1 MIFEFFAWE
10 HLKVGILMSLRYLPN
25 FYRVQIFIGNTVA
38 YIDTKIRNF
47 LNGMEDGG
55 VPGFGQKSP

>member
-1 MIFEFFAWE
+1 MGTSGSRNFNEFARGE
-10 HLKVGILMSLRYLPN
+10 ILRYLPN

-38 YIDTKIRNF
+38 YIDTKIRKI